1 MQSLSEC
8 GASRGG
14 QGPGLRGRDG
24 RPTGGLGSLPTLRD
38 REGAEFPIWPRT
50 PGKRLACFEVVGS
63 HGKMPPPRHQEKS
76 CKSSLGGRARA
87 LASSCRCLACE
98 AIGRGGTEPRLER
111 NVRWP

>member
-63 HGKMPPPRHQEKS
+63 HGKIPSPPHRYQEKS

-98 AIGRGGTEPRLER
+98 AIGRGGTDQD
-111 NVRWP
+111 